1 MSAAPP
7 GAGEGGGARRTLLFG
22 RLFFGL
28 RGAGLPVGV
37 GEWMAL
43 MELLSRGVIA
53 PDLTDFYRVARAVLI
68 KHEAQFDTWDQVFTA
83 VFGGGQLPTKAAEE
97 LLSWLEDPLPFPELT
112 AEQLAALETLPLDEL
127 RRLFEE
133 RLAEQTERHDGGNKW
148 IGTGGTSPFGH
159 GGRNPAGVRVGGSG
173 GSRSAIQIAGE
184 RRFRD
189 YRSDRVLDTRQL
201 AVALRRLRRL
211 SRAEGEP
218 ELDVEESVDR
228 TCKNAGFLELAFT
241 PPRENQAKVLLLMD
255 VGGSMTPFTRMVETL
270 FSAASHLN
278 HWKRFDHFF
287 FHNCPYSRLFES
299 VSSQKV
305 TPTSEVVRDKPR
317 DTFLIMVGDASMAP
331 SELLSPYGAI
341 DYFEHN
347 ETPGLKW
354 LHLLR
359 SHFTRSVWLNPIPAE
374 HWRGYTLELIA
385 QLFPM
390 FPLTLNG
397 LDQAVDHLVKRTHAP
412 PPDLDPSLFR
422 ALW

>member
-1 MSAAPP
+1 MSGAEPDAP
-7 GAGEGGGARRTLLFG
+7 GARRRTLLFG
-22 RLFFGL
+22 RLFYGL

-37 GEWMAL
+37 SEWMAL
-43 MELLSRGVIA
+43 MELLSKGVIA
-53 PDLTDFYRVARAVLI
+53 PDLTDFYRVARAVLV

-97 LLSWLEDPLPFPELT
+97 LLSWLEDPLPLPELT
-112 AEQLAALETLPLDEL
+112 AEQLADLEALPLDEL

-133 RLAEQTERHDGGNKW
+133 RLAEQDERHDGGNRW
-148 IGTGGTSPFGH
+148 IGTGGTSPFGS

-173 GSRSAIQIAGE
+173 GGRSAIQIASE

-189 YRSDRVLDTRQL
+189 YRNDRVLDTRQI

-228 TCKNAGFLELAFT
+228 TCKNAGFLELAFA
-241 PPRENQAKVLLLMD
+241 PPRQNQAKVLLLMD
-255 VGGSMTPFTRMVETL
+255 VGGSMTPFTRLVETL

-299 VSSQKV
+299 VTSAKAVQ
-305 TPTSEVVRDKPR
+305 TSEVVREKPR

-331 SELLSPYGAI
+331 SELLSPHGAI
-341 DYFEHN
+341 DYFEQN

-359 SHFTRSVWLNPIPAE
+359 SHFKRSVWLNPIPPE
-374 HWRGYTLELIA
+374 HWRGYTIDLIG
-385 QLFPM
+385 QVFPM
-390 FPLTLNG
+390 FPLTLSG

-422 ALW
+422 AMW